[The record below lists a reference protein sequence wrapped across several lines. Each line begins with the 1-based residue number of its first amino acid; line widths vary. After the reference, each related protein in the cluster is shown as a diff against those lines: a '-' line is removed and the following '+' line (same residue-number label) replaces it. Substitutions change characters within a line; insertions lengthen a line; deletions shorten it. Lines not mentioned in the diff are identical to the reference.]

1 MHFQKGEY
9 SQAKLVRVLK
19 GTVLDIAIDLRKNSK
34 TFGKYVT
41 VELSEKKQK
50 NVFYPKKFCSWIFNI
65 RG

>member
-19 GTVLDIAIDLRKNSK
+19 GAVLDIAIDLRKNSK

-41 VELSEKKQK
+41 VELSEKT
-50 NVFYPKKFCSWIFNI
+50 KKCFLSQEILLMDF
-65 RG
+65 